1 MTPTKEFPHDL
12 LAEKALI
19 GCLILDGSS
28 FDEIADL
35 GISKD
40 DFYQPQYGHIYDGIK
55 ELVMDNQAVEYV
67 SVCSKLNER
76 GMLESVGGN
85 EGILNIVEEQVSV
98 ANVYH
103 YAKTVKDKAG
113 MREIVRTA
121 MRVADMGLNFSGK
134 AEDYVQEVEASFFKL
149 TNDAKSGGMV
159 DIKSALK
166 ENLKALEDTSRGK
179 GEIGGLST
187 GFKKLDKRLLGMN
200 PGQLFVLAARPG
212 MGKTALALNIA
223 VNACETSGK
232 PVAIFSL
239 EMVANELSAR
249 ILCSKAKVDSKR
261 MKTKDFLDSDMRNI
275 GQAVKDLSQLPIF
288 MSDAGEVSLLDI
300 QSHCRKIQSQ
310 HGLGLVVIDYLQLM
324 KSHTG
329 NPSREQQI
337 SEMSRGLKG
346 MAKEMGCP
354 VMVLSQLN
362 RGVETRPN
370 KRPTMSD
377 LRESGAIEQD
387 ADAIL
392 FIYRDE
398 YYNPDS
404 KDKGIA
410 EVIVGKNRAGE
421 PGTEKLTWMGPY
433 FLFGNL
439 AYDGPIDT
447 GE

>member
-1 MTPTKEFPHDL
+1 MSKIKELPHDI
-12 LAEKALI
+12 LAEKSLV
-19 GCLILDGSS
+19 GCLIIDGMA
-28 FDEIADL
+28 FDQIADL
-35 GISKD
+35 SLKKD
-40 DFYQPQYGHIYDGIK
+40 DFYHPQYGHIFEAIK
-55 ELVMDNQAVEYV
+55 DLVLDNMAVDYV
-67 SVCSKLNER
+67 TVSSKLTER
-76 GMLESVGGN
+76 GLLESVGGN
-85 EGILNIVEEQVSV
+85 EAILNIVEDQAST
-98 ANVYH
+98 ANVYL
-103 YAKTVKDKAG
+103 YAKTVKDKAS

-121 MRVADMGLNFSGK
+121 MRVADLGMNYGGK
-134 AEDYVQEVEASFFKL
+134 TEEYVQEVEASFFKL
-149 TNDAKSGGMV
+149 TNDAKLGGMV

-187 GFKKLDKRLLGMN
+187 GFKKLDQRLLGMN

-223 VNACETSGK
+223 VNACEISRK

-239 EMVANELSAR
+239 EMVAAELSSR
-249 ILCSKAKVDSKR
+249 ILCSRAKVDSKR

-288 MSDAGEVSLLDI
+288 MSDSGDISLLDI
-300 QSHCRKIQSQ
+300 QSQCRKIQSQ

-337 SEMSRGLKG
+337 AEISRGLKG

-354 VMVLSQLN
+354 VMALSQLN

-370 KRPTMSD
+370 KRPTMAD

-387 ADAIL
+387 ADAII
-392 FIYRDE
+392 FIYRDDF
-398 YYNPDS
+398 YNPDS
-404 KDKGIA
+404 KEKGVA
-410 EVIVGKNRAGE
+410 EVIVGKNRGGE
-421 PGTEKLTWMGPY
+421 PGTEKLTWVGPY
-433 FLFGNL
+433 YLFGNL
-439 AYDGPIDT
+439 AYEGPVIT
-447 GE
+447 E